1 MSPAVASST
10 IHAWWNTAGES
21 SNVVSHGSVPD
32 GYCRRSLSGGAGV
45 RVCSQGFTEAY
56 CA

>member
-1 MSPAVASST
+1 MQADGWSIFSWSSFD
-10 IHAWWNTAGES
+10 W
-21 SNVVSHGSVPD
+21 
-32 GYCRRSLSGGAGV
+32 RRSRSGGAGV